1 MVRRNLPDEEALSAA
16 PPAWMKTGAT
26 PPADDDQEI
35 WLLSYSDMVTLLF
48 SVFVMLMAITTVKEQ
63 LPKEPPPPAAAADTV
78 EATATATE
86 ATETA
91 EAALPAPVAPP
102 APPPVPPD
110 DSPRLGAEQ
119 MAVTAPEPLS
129 RRWLARIAEL
139 GLPPGVVV
147 QVRDRRISLD
157 IGAAALF
164 PSGQAELTED
174 GRRMLGQLA
183 PALRQAP
190 GDIAVEGH
198 TDATPIATLRF
209 PSNWELSA
217 ARAAV
222 VVRALADAGVAA
234 ERLSAVG
241 YADTRPLAFGAD
253 PDSLARNRRVTLS
266 LRPPEA
272 DSR

>member
-1 MVRRNLPDEEALSAA
+1 MARRNLPDEEALSAA
-16 PPAWMKTGAT
+16 PPAWMKTGAA

-63 LPKEPPPPAAAADTV
+63 LPKEPPPPAAVADTA
-78 EATATATE
+78 EIA
-86 ATETA
+86 ETA
-91 EAALPAPVAPP
+91 EMTGAVETTAAPP
-102 APPPVPPD
+102 APAPPPTPPPD
-110 DSPRLGAEQ
+110 NAPRLTAEQ

-164 PSGQAELTED
+164 PSGQAELTEE